1 MDHRVYCGRA
11 GLFIV
16 SSKDRYYYSRGVPID
31 NWIKNHYNIYD
42 SYYDFYDIHLYI
54 GKPITAN
61 SYIKN
66 YKLIINKGYASKNI
80 KVFIVDTD
88 IKIKC
93 KNKNQIASA
102 VERICKLSEF
112 I

>member
-54 GKPITAN
+54 AN
-61 SYIKN
+61 
-66 YKLIINKGYASKNI
+66 L
-80 KVFIVDTD
+80 
-88 IKIKC
+88 
-93 KNKNQIASA
+93 
-102 VERICKLSEF
+102 
-112 I
+112 